1 MEIIETPD
9 SSRIFFQQG
18 RGLLKK
24 GLGSATWD
32 KFPNNHIFW
41 ESASLTKLV
50 SLSFGT
56 QIGYLVFTVSF
67 SPSTMQSLIFG
78 PRFEEFD
85 KKSKVLISVKSVDEI
100 NSTEEDMYFFTT
112 HLYH

>member
-9 SSRIFFQQG
+9 SSRIFFKQG

-24 GLGSATWD
+24 GVGSAIWD